1 MKRISL
7 IFIMGCLFLNISNAQ
22 SLTEQIE
29 QAYNRLDSAS
39 YIDNIIQS
47 YAKCLDNA
55 DKETYDLLVK
65 MLGSGSDSISVIRA
79 KNRVDS
85 IFPDF
90 FQSSKI
96 SNARDVKQFENRV
109 KSGIPLYVLNLRLK
123 DGQTLQVDTSK
134 LAFNLYYF
142 GKRYKG
148 RLYIHCDEGEYSG
161 QDSYYRTFSRKLGK
175 NAPKVFRKIM
185 RKHPKYL
192 LYCTDLER
200 MNTIL
205 YVIGN
210 DIYIYRISQMQEY
223 KLDDYM
229 ENRKRLSRK
238 LMMGATT
245 RSLDRNIRCPNAAE
259 HE

>member
-39 YIDNIIQS
+39 YIDNIIKS

-55 DKETYDLLVK
+55 DKEIYDVFVELRC
-65 MLGSGSDSISVIRA
+65 SGSDSISVIRA

-96 SNARDVKQFENRV
+96 SNARDVKQFENSV
-109 KSGIPLYVLNLRLK
+109 KSGTPLYVLNLRLK

-161 QDSYYRTFSRKLGK
+161 QDSYYRTFSRKL
-175 NAPKVFRKIM
+175 
-185 RKHPKYL
+185 
-192 LYCTDLER
+192 LYCRDLGC

-210 DIYIYRISQMQEY
+210 DIYIYRIIQMQEY

-229 ENRKRLSRK
+229 ENRKRLSR
-238 LMMGATT
+238 
-245 RSLDRNIRCPNAAE
+245 N
-259 HE
+259 

>member
-1 MKRISL
+1 MKRIGL
-7 IFIMGCLFLNISNAQ
+7 MVIMGWLFLNISNAQ

-123 DGQTLQVDTSK
+123 DGQTLQVDTSR

-142 GKRYKG
+142 GKKYKG
-148 RLYIHCDEGEYSG
+148 RLYVYCYEGEYSG

>member
-1 MKRISL
+1 MKRIDL
-7 IFIMGCLFLNISNAQ
+7 MVIMGWLFLNISNAQ

-55 DKETYDLLVK
+55 DKETYDLLVE
-65 MLGSGSDSISVIRA
+65 LACSGSDSISVIRA

-85 IFPDF
+85 MYPPNY
-90 FQSSKI
+90 FQSCKI
-96 SNARDVKQFENRV
+96 KNARYLKEFENRV
-109 KSGIPLYVLNLRLK
+109 KSGTPLYVLNLRLK

-148 RLYIHCDEGEYSG
+148 RLYIYCDEGEYSG

-192 LYCTDLER
+192 LFCRDLVEC
-200 MNTIL
+200 MNSIL

-210 DIYIYRISQMQEY
+210 DIYIYRIIQMQEY

-229 ENRKRLSRK
+229 ENRKRLSR
-238 LMMGATT
+238 
-245 RSLDRNIRCPNAAE
+245 N
-259 HE
+259 

>member
-39 YIDNIIQS
+39 YIDNIIKS

-55 DKETYDLLVK
+55 DKEIYDVFVELRC
-65 MLGSGSDSISVIRA
+65 SGSDSISVIRA

-96 SNARDVKQFENRV
+96 SNARDVKQFENSV
-109 KSGIPLYVLNLRLK
+109 KSGTPLYVLNLRLK

-148 RLYIHCDEGEYSG
+148 RLYIYCYEGEYSG

-192 LYCTDLER
+192 LYCTDLEC

-210 DIYIYRISQMQEY
+210 DIYIYRIIQMQEY

-229 ENRKRLSRK
+229 ENRKRLSRNHD
-238 LMMGATT
+238 GSTT

>member
-1 MKRISL
+1 MKRIGL
-7 IFIMGCLFLNISNAQ
+7 MVIMGWLFLNISNAQ

-55 DKETYDLLVK
+55 DKKTYDLLVK

-109 KSGIPLYVLNLRLK
+109 KSGILLYVLNLRLK
-123 DGQTLQVDTSK
+123 DGQTLQVDTSR

-142 GKRYKG
+142 GKKYKG
-148 RLYIHCDEGEYSG
+148 RLYVYCYEGECGY
-161 QDSYYRTFSRKLGK
+161 DSYYRTCSRKLGK

-229 ENRKRLSRK
+229 ENRKRLSRNHD
-238 LMMGATT
+238 GSTT

>member
-1 MKRISL
+1 MKRIGL
-7 IFIMGCLFLNISNAQ
+7 MVIMGCLFLNISNAQ

-47 YAKCLDNA
+47 YAKCLDNR

-85 IFPDF
+85 MYPPNY
-90 FQSSKI
+90 FQSCKI
-96 SNARDVKQFENRV
+96 TNARYLKEFENSV
-109 KSGIPLYVLNLRLK
+109 KSGTPLYVLNLRLK

-148 RLYIHCDEGEYSG
+148 RLYIYCDEGECGY
-161 QDSYYRTFSRKLGK
+161 DSYYRTFSRKLGK

-192 LYCTDLER
+192 LFCRDLVER
-200 MNTIL
+200 MNSIL

-210 DIYIYRISQMQEY
+210 DIYIYRIIQMQEY

-229 ENRKRLSRK
+229 ENRKRLSR
-238 LMMGATT
+238 
-245 RSLDRNIRCPNAAE
+245 N
-259 HE
+259 

>member
-47 YAKCLDNA
+47 YAKWLD
-55 DKETYDLLVK
+55 
-65 MLGSGSDSISVIRA
+65 SGSDSISVIRA

-85 IFPDF
+85 MYPPNY
-90 FQSSKI
+90 FQSCKI
-96 SNARDVKQFENRV
+96 TNARYLKKFENRV
-109 KSGIPLYVLNLRLK
+109 KSGTPLYVLNLRLK
-123 DGQTLQVDTSK
+123 DGQTLQVDTSR

-148 RLYIHCDEGEYSG
+148 RLYIYCDEGEYSW

-192 LYCTDLER
+192 LYCRDLGC

-210 DIYIYRISQMQEY
+210 DIYIYRIIQMQEY

-229 ENRKRLSRK
+229 ENRKRLSR
-238 LMMGATT
+238 
-245 RSLDRNIRCPNAAE
+245 N
-259 HE
+259 

>member
-7 IFIMGCLFLNISNAQ
+7 IFIIGCLFLNISNAQ

-148 RLYIHCDEGEYSG
+148 RLYIYCDEGEYSW

-192 LYCTDLER
+192 LYCRDLGC

-210 DIYIYRISQMQEY
+210 DIYIYRIIQMQEY

-229 ENRKRLSRK
+229 ENRKRLSR
-238 LMMGATT
+238 
-245 RSLDRNIRCPNAAE
+245 N
-259 HE
+259 

>member
-55 DKETYDLLVK
+55 DKKTYDLLVK

-142 GKRYKG
+142 GKKYKG
-148 RLYIHCDEGEYSG
+148 RLYVYCNEGEYSG
-161 QDSYYRTFSRKLGK
+161 QDSYYRTFSRKIGK

-229 ENRKRLSRK
+229 ENRKVIKKS
-238 LMMGATT
+238 
-245 RSLDRNIRCPNAAE
+245 
-259 HE
+259 

>member
-1 MKRISL
+1 MKRIGL
-7 IFIMGCLFLNISNAQ
+7 MVIMGWLFLNISNAQ

-47 YAKCLDNA
+47 YAKWLDNA
-55 DKETYDLLVK
+55 DKETYDLLVE
-65 MLGSGSDSISVIRA
+65 LACSGSDSISVIRA

-90 FQSSKI
+90 FQSCKI
-96 SNARDVKQFENRV
+96 TNARYLKEFENSV
-109 KSGIPLYVLNLRLK
+109 KSGTPLYVLNLRLK

-148 RLYIHCDEGEYSG
+148 RLYIYCDEGEYSW

-192 LYCTDLER
+192 LFCTDLVER
-200 MNTIL
+200 MNSIL

-210 DIYIYRISQMQEY
+210 DIYIYRIIQMQEY

-229 ENRKRLSRK
+229 ENRKRLSR
-238 LMMGATT
+238 
-245 RSLDRNIRCPNAAE
+245 N
-259 HE
+259 

>member
-1 MKRISL
+1 MKRIGL

-29 QAYNRLDSAS
+29 QAYNRLDSVS

-47 YAKCLDNA
+47 YAKWLDNA
-55 DKETYDLLVK
+55 DKETYDLLVE
-65 MLGSGSDSISVIRA
+65 LACSGSDSISVIRA

-123 DGQTLQVDTSK
+123 DGQTLQVDTSR

-245 RSLDRNIRCPNAAE
+245 RHTSAKRFHSNAYF
-259 HE
+259 

>member
-47 YAKCLDNA
+47 YAKWLDNL
-55 DKETYDLLVK
+55 DRETYDVLVE
-65 MLGSGSDSISVIRA
+65 LRCSGSDSISVIRA

-109 KSGIPLYVLNLRLK
+109 KSGTPLYVLNLRLK
-123 DGQTLQVDTSK
+123 YGQTLQVDTSK

-148 RLYIHCDEGEYSG
+148 RLYIYCYEGEYSW

-192 LYCTDLER
+192 LYSTDLES

-210 DIYIYRISQMQEY
+210 DIYIYRVSQMQEY

-229 ENRKRLSRK
+229 ENRKRLSR
-238 LMMGATT
+238 
-245 RSLDRNIRCPNAAE
+245 N
-259 HE
+259 

>member
-1 MKRISL
+1 MKRVYL

-55 DKETYDLLVK
+55 DKETYDLLVE
-65 MLGSGSDSISVIRA
+65 LACSGSDSISVIRA

-85 IFPDF
+85 MYPPNY
-90 FQSSKI
+90 FQSCKI
-96 SNARDVKQFENRV
+96 TNARYLKEFENSV
-109 KSGIPLYVLNLRLK
+109 KSGTPLYVLNLRLK

-142 GKRYKG
+142 GKKYKV
-148 RLYIHCDEGEYSG
+148 RLYVYCYEGECGY
-161 QDSYYRTFSRKLGK
+161 DSYYRTCSRKLGK

-238 LMMGATT
+238 LMMGATA
-245 RSLDRNIRCPNAAE
+245 R
-259 HE
+259 

>member
-1 MKRISL
+1 MKRIGL
-7 IFIMGCLFLNISNAQ
+7 MVIMGWLFLNISNAQ

-47 YAKCLDNA
+47 YAKWLDNA
-55 DKETYDLLVK
+55 DKETYDLLVE
-65 MLGSGSDSISVIRA
+65 LACSGSDSISVIRA

-148 RLYIHCDEGEYSG
+148 RLYIYCYEGEYSG

-192 LYCTDLER
+192 LFCTDLVER
-200 MNTIL
+200 MNSIL

-210 DIYIYRISQMQEY
+210 DIYIYRIIQMQEY

-229 ENRKRLSRK
+229 ENRKRLSR
-238 LMMGATT
+238 
-245 RSLDRNIRCPNAAE
+245 N
-259 HE
+259 